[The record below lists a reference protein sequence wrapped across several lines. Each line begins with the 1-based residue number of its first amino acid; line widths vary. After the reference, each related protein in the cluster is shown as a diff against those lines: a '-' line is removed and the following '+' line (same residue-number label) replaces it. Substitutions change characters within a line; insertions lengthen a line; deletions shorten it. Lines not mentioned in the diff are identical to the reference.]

1 MILKIEHLKLPELAP
16 FDFEIKE
23 NGLYGVIGRNGIGK
37 STLFSILSGQIGLT
51 EGKIK
56 AGRVAYL
63 ASVETFD
70 ENLKMNDYFKILKMN
85 ERQKAER
92 LLHVFEAE
100 KISKKHIGTFSLGM
114 KEFFAT
120 ILCLSV
126 GCEILVIDELLSG
139 LDISKKAKV
148 YEEIKSLAT
157 EKIILI
163 TSHHLKEIE
172 HFCDQTYL
180 LSEEGLHLV
189 TDFEAAAQ
197 AIGYMDIF
205 F

>member
-16 FDFEIKE
+16 FNFEITE

-37 STLFSILSGQIGLT
+37 STLFSIVAGQIGLT

-70 ENLKMNDYFKILKMN
+70 ENLKMN
-85 ERQKAER
+85 ERQKVER

-114 KEFFAT
+114 KELFAT

-126 GCEILVIDELLSG
+126 DCKILIIDELLSG
-139 LDISKKAKV
+139 LDIS
-148 YEEIKSLAT
+148 
-157 EKIILI
+157 
-163 TSHHLKEIE
+163 
-172 HFCDQTYL
+172 
-180 LSEEGLHLV
+180 
-189 TDFEAAAQ
+189 
-197 AIGYMDIF
+197 
-205 F
+205 